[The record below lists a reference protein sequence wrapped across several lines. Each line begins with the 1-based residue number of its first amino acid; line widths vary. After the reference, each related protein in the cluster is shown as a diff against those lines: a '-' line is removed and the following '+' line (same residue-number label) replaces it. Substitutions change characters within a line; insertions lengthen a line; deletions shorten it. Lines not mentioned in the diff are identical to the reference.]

1 MTKIVGIHK
10 EIYRINTLSQNR
22 FLYGKKAV
30 ETNAR
35 FATSESNSSI
45 NFTDFKSKED
55 EEIKKI
61 SRKKYNNSK
70 NLPNGKQL
78 HEYLE
83 KKFKNIKYNEI

>member
-1 MTKIVGIHK
+1 MSAS
-10 EIYRINTLSQNR
+10 N
-22 FLYGKKAV
+22 KKAT
-30 ETNAR
+30 ETNAY
-35 FATSESNSSI
+35 FAKSESTSSI
-45 NFTDFKSKED
+45 NFTEFKSKKD
-55 EEIKKI
+55 EEVREF